1 MIKKSA
7 RPFTKGEPVVVI
19 QSWDGKGTVFYTFAT
34 VRSCGAKTMTLAR
47 RDNGEY
53 LGQHYRPQIGRDRDL
68 LPLHTP
74 DVFKDMPEDAAISLC
89 LEVGAQII
97 EYERAKLER
106 DLDRISQYN
115 TAEYS
120 PGYKAAMIE
129 ATKKNLAELH
139 EPRALAR

>member
-34 VRSCGAKTMTLAR
+34 VRSCGAKTMTLTR

-68 LPLHTP
+68 LPLYMP
-74 DVFKDMPEDAAISLC
+74 DVFKDMSEDAAISLC
-89 LEVGAQII
+89 LEVGAEIV
-97 EYERAKLER
+97 EYERAKLQR
-106 DLDRISQYN
+106 DLDRISQYAA
-115 TAEYS
+115 AEYS
-120 PGYKAAMIE
+120 PGYKDALIE
-129 ATKKNLAELH
+129 ATKKQLAELH